1 MKTRQTR
8 QELIKRLLKQ
18 REAPAVESAPKM
30 NTDMFPAPFATTI
43 NQRPPDLPANEP
55 DAVITAFVEVGLTRH
70 PLECYRYTIYDQ
82 IRS

>member
-1 MKTRQTR
+1 MKARPTR

-18 REAPAVESAPKM
+18 PEPTPVVSAPKM

-43 NQRPPDLPANEP
+43 NQKPPQPEVNEP